1 MDRLER
7 LVKIMG
13 LCVKLETLDEAR
25 AVKTIE
31 KIGSVSIEC
40 LLFLM
45 FFFISVTKD
54 EPYLR

>member
-1 MDRLER
+1 MTPVVDFKQESRLDRLER

-40 LLFLM
+40 
-45 FFFISVTKD
+45 
-54 EPYLR
+54 